1 MDLKKLHI
9 RHCILYEF
17 EKGNNAS
24 AAARNIC
31 DVLGEGTTT
40 ERTCPVGL
48 NRLRSGD
55 TSLQMNLSLDV
66 LWKWMWTNCAALWK
80 VIPARPPANWQQDLA
95 PHIPPSNNLSMKWA
109 RCRSSDSEYPTNS
122 PKTASIGALTC
133 ITHFSRAA
141 VAVTG

>member
-1 MDLKKLHI
+1 MDFKKLHI

-17 EKGNNAS
+17 EKGYNAI

-40 ERTCPVGL
+40 ERTCPFGF

-66 LWKWMWTNCAALWK
+66 LCKWMWTNCDCSLVESDPRQTTREYAARLGSTHSTIELPLHEMGK
-80 VIPARPPANWQQDLA
+80 VQKLG
-95 PHIPPSNNLSMKWA
+95 
-109 RCRSSDSEYPTNS
+109 Y
-122 PKTASIGALTC
+122 
-133 ITHFSRAA
+133 
-141 VAVTG
+141 